1 MSSSSKPWWE
11 KITEFNTPAEKEEFL
26 KGIGGAKPSSPSS
39 NIIYAIIAGYVGGRI
54 AQRKSSK

>member
-11 KITEFNTPAEKEEFL
+11 KIREFNTPAEKEEFL
-26 KGIGGAKPSSPSS
+26 RGVGGASKPNNDS
-39 NIIYAIIAGYVGGRI
+39 NLLYAIIAGYVGGRI